1 MSYVNSSSESN
12 DSDNEEILNRRGV
25 IPREWYDEMEI
36 QGYDLDARRI
46 LKQKQTNK
54 LEEFIQ
60 KTEDQNW
67 WKTIRDELNDKDIV
81 LTDEQ
86 LDLLDRIRNRRYANK
101 QNDDDIFV
109 EFDWNEGIFPLSS
122 APLSKK

>member
-101 QNDDDIFV
+101 
-109 EFDWNEGIFPLSS
+109 
-122 APLSKK
+122 